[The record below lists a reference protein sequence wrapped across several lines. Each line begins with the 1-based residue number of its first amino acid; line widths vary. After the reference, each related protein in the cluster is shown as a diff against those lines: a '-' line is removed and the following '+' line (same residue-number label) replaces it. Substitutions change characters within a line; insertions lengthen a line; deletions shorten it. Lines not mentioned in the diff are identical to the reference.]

1 MLILFI
7 KRQKNQAR
15 MFLKE
20 TWTWTGHPARIHSLS
35 TNYSQGKGSWRKR
48 ASVGTTRF
56 VEGPGGMVLRRK
68 ALLFSEKRKRYLTD
82 KIIGFL
88 YRCSS
93 YLPIHLPSF
102 FFFLSGFVQY
112 ILHCSHFLFLC
123 LASELKL
130 DLSFLCLCLSPC
142 QQCFVYNR
150 SLTHIFFIDK
160 ECNQSNLMDSKFL

>member
-1 MLILFI
+1 
-7 KRQKNQAR
+7 

-102 FFFLSGFVQY
+102 FFFFSFWFCLVYFALFTFPVFMSSFWAQIRSFFFVS
-112 ILHCSHFLFLC
+112 LPFSVPTMLC
-123 LASELKL
+123 
-130 DLSFLCLCLSPC
+130 
-142 QQCFVYNR
+142 
-150 SLTHIFFIDK
+150 I
-160 ECNQSNLMDSKFL
+160 

>member
-102 FFFLSGFVQY
+102 FFFFLVLFSIFCIVHISCFYVQLLSSNQ
-112 ILHCSHFLFLC
+112 IFLFC
-123 LASELKL
+123 VSA
-130 DLSFLCLCLSPC
+130 FLRANNAL
-142 QQCFVYNR
+142 Y
-150 SLTHIFFIDK
+150 IIGA
-160 ECNQSNLMDSKFL
+160 

>member
-102 FFFLSGFVQY
+102 FFFFFLVLFSIFCIVHISCFYVQLLSSNQ
-112 ILHCSHFLFLC
+112 IFLFC
-123 LASELKL
+123 VSA
-130 DLSFLCLCLSPC
+130 FLRANNAL
-142 QQCFVYNR
+142 Y
-150 SLTHIFFIDK
+150 IIGA
-160 ECNQSNLMDSKFL
+160 